1 MIARD
6 GHDCP
11 SWGQGNSAKG
21 EVKEKEHPL
30 EQCVSDVI
38 RPMPFVWVAIDDA
51 PGKDSLRGHIERNAI
66 ALLRNYDKP
75 PLNAPSK
82 GWLGHYCNREKVRKS
97 GLWNS
102 RHIDEEYDPKFLDRF
117 EELVRQQ

>member
-1 MIARD
+1 
-6 GHDCP
+6 
-11 SWGQGNSAKG
+11 
-21 EVKEKEHPL
+21 
-30 EQCVSDVI
+30 
-38 RPMPFVWVAIDDA
+38 MPFVWVAIDDA